1 MRGGGVQL
9 YTGPV
14 VGILVMAAG
23 LILGA
28 WLLVKMPTILRWF
41 SRRAEIQD
49 ANPDRPPAPEI
60 RHRRYRFDDQDRI
73 IGHDD

>member
-9 YTGPV
+9 YTGPIT
-14 VGILVMAAG
+14 GILVMAAG

-28 WLLVKMPTILRWF
+28 WLLVKLPTIVRWF

-49 ANPDRPPAPEI
+49 ANPDRPAPPEI
-60 RHRRYRFDDQDRI
+60 KHRRYHFDEQGRISGFDD
-73 IGHDD
+73 